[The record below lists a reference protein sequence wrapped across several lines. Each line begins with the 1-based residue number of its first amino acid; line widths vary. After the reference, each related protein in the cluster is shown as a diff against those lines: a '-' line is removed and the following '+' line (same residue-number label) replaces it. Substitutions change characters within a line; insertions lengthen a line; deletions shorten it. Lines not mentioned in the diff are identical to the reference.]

1 MKILI
6 LSQYFYPET
15 FSINTVATELKNR
28 GFDVTV
34 LTGYPNY
41 PMGEIFDGYGFDI
54 PYETNIDGVN
64 VVRVKACPR
73 KTGKVNLALC
83 YYSFFSKTY
92 KWLKKHYK
100 EYDLIYCFEVSPIT
114 ACLPA
119 TKLKKKRGMPY
130 VINVQDMW
138 PECFECVMNVHSP
151 LIIKP
156 LRKLSDYIYKNADK
170 LLCSSKS
177 FCEEFKRRKIAE
189 DKLVFWPQFA
199 NDYGV
204 SNETVEEYKT
214 LYRFV
219 FAGNIGKA
227 QGLDLVLDTAKIT
240 IDNKEIG
247 YYLIGDGTSL
257 QHLKERVE
265 KEELSNVYFLPRK
278 PEREIPRY
286 LSSATCGILILEE
299 NILSKIVLPQ
309 KMQMYMACKL
319 PILCVMNGEA
329 KKITEEAGAG
339 YYVEADANKISEKIF
354 EIIND
359 ENREEKGIN
368 GRKYFEENFNKDKLI
383 DTLSDILQDVVK
395 K

>member
-214 LYRFV
+214 PYRFV

>member
-15 FSINTVATELKNR
+15 FSINTVATELKNS

-54 PYETNIDGVN
+54 LYETNIDGVN
-64 VVRVKACPR
+64 VVRVKARPR

-214 LYRFV
+214 PYRFV

-359 ENREEKGIN
+359 ENREEKGN
-368 GRKYFEENFNKDKLI
+368 NARKYFEENFNKDKLI